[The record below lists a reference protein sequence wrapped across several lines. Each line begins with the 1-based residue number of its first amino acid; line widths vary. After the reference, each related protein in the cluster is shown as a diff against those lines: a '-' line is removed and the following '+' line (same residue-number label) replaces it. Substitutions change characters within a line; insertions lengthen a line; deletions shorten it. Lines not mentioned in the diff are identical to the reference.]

1 MNRPCPLHDG
11 DTAERTVGALGA
23 SAKSIQFP
31 LPVAERYNPSPLGR
45 VMSFTKKV
53 NGTKVAQFE
62 SIGKFDTG
70 VRMSYVQSMP
80 VEPLA
85 RADEV
90 IE

>member
-1 MNRPCPLHDG
+1 
-11 DTAERTVGALGA
+11 
-23 SAKSIQFP
+23 
-31 LPVAERYNPSPLGR
+31 
-45 VMSFTKKV
+45 MSFTKKV

-62 SIGKFDTG
+62 SIGKFDAPHLACRTGIVIGRVRVFVGAG
-70 VRMSYVQSMP
+70 VRMSHVSDMP

>member
-23 SAKSIQFP
+23 LAKSIQFP

-62 SIGKFDTG
+62 SIGKFDTPHLACRSG
-70 VRMSYVQSMP
+70 IVMAECVSLSVQES
-80 VEPLA
+80 E
-85 RADEV
+85 
-90 IE
+90 